1 MSSLYDEM
9 SAKAN
14 VMNQIQSVNVSKI
27 NEAKNFISLVVL
39 NSLPDEN
46 MKQINEISF
55 LYLLY
60 GKDTLNAYYSTIQ
73 NIAEQCPFSGGKAVY
88 IARGFAEMLNDTVV
102 FDDDICLQ
110 QGYYRLQNELTD
122 NKALNDIDLIPNP
135 ANSYA
140 DVILNK
146 NYEGICRV
154 KITDVYSKIVF
165 EQSFDC
171 NKKQFRIN
179 TTSFLNGM
187 YNVQISVND
196 NAHIVSKLIIVK

>member
-1 MSSLYDEM
+1 
-9 SAKAN
+9 
-14 VMNQIQSVNVSKI
+14 MNNYQQILS
-27 NEAKNFISLVVL
+27 
-39 NSLPDEN
+39 
-46 MKQINEISF
+46 
-55 LYLLY
+55 
-60 GKDTLNAYYSTIQ
+60 
-73 NIAEQCPFSGGKAVY
+73 IAEQCPFSGGKAVY
-88 IARGFAEMLNDTVV
+88 IARGFAEMLNDSIA

-110 QGYYRLQNELTD
+110 QGYYRIQNELKN
-122 NKALNDIDLIPNP
+122 NKVLNDIDLIPNP

-179 TTSFLNGM
+179 TTSFFNGM

-196 NAHIVSKLIIVK
+196 NAINVTKLIIVK